1 MKHKLQR
8 LKSILTMMTIS
19 LVSVFFILAFQ
30 ATVRAAQPMVAAGE
44 DHTLGLKSDGTVV
57 AVGSNSYGKCD
68 VSSWTDIAQV
78 AAGEDHTLG
87 LKSDGTVVAVG
98 DNSYSQCN
106 VSSWTDIVQVAAG
119 EDHTLGLKSD
129 GTVVAV
135 GDNRECQCNVSSWTD
150 IVQVAGWNHTVG
162 LKSDGTVVAV
172 GDNTECQCNVS
183 SWTDI
188 VQVAA
193 GWNHTVGLKSD
204 GTVVAVGDNN
214 YGQCNLLDWDLGPV
228 LIDPAPDIKA
238 NGSDGPVSIPEGDP
252 ISVTIELDPGD
263 YPGVQAD
270 WWCLAYAP
278 FGWYYYDDTGTW
290 LPGFYVS
297 YQGPLFSLIPPL
309 EVLSMYGLPIGGYTF
324 YFGVDSNR
332 NGNLDEP
339 LYYDSVEVNIT
350 PP

>member
-57 AVGSNSYGKCD
+57 AVG
-68 VSSWTDIAQV
+68 
-78 AAGEDHTLG
+78 
-87 LKSDGTVVAVG
+87 
-98 DNSYSQCN
+98 
-106 VSSWTDIVQVAAG
+106 
-119 EDHTLGLKSD
+119 
-129 GTVVAV
+129 
-135 GDNRECQCNVSSWTD
+135 DNRECQCNVSSWTD
-150 IVQVAGWNHTVG
+150 IVQV
-162 LKSDGTVVAV
+162 
-172 GDNTECQCNVS
+172 
-183 SWTDI
+183 
-188 VQVAA
+188 A